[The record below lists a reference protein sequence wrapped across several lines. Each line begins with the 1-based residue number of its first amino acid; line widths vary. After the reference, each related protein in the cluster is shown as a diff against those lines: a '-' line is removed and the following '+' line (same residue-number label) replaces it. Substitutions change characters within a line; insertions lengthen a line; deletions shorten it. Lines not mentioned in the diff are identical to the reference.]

1 MIGERT
7 PEGWT
12 ARLKPRGAG
21 RFLPAGFL
29 LFWLCG
35 WAAGEVFA
43 IRILALEARSLI
55 EGQPSGSGSAALDPV
70 PTLAAGAFLC
80 FWLALWTFGGLAA
93 VHAVLRLVWSEDRVT
108 AGPDGLTLV
117 RRIGP
122 LSLARRVPREK
133 LKRVYRTATTGKVI
147 VETIA
152 GPFEITRMGSP
163 EERAELAAG
172 LERELSLDRE
182 ETPDIANESLPREW
196 EEILDPEGANVLTP
210 SLATRRRKAVAV
222 WCIALSLSAGAAAL
236 LGQSVELPRWGAL
249 AAMTT
254 AAALF
259 ALWSAARLSWGRVEW
274 RVEPGRLT
282 MRRRSGSRV
291 TEEFVATSLE
301 LNRIDDHDGAVRFE
315 LAALAE
321 APAADGAPSIG
332 SRRRIASSIND
343 PSTPRRLGRW
353 LAARAGVPLSDLA
366 TDEARAADVARMLAS
381 LPQAGRLGRW
391 LSRRLE

>member
-1 MIGERT
+1 VIGERT

-12 ARLKPRGAG
+12 ARLRPRGAG

-35 WAAGEVFA
+35 WAAGELFA
-43 IRILALEARSLI
+43 IRILALGARSLL
-55 EGQPSGSGSAALDPV
+55 EGQPSGSGSTALDPV

-93 VHAVLRLVWSEDRVT
+93 IHALLRLVWSEDRVT

-133 LKRVYRTATTGKVI
+133 MTRVYRPAATGPVM

-152 GPFEITRMGSP
+152 GPLEITRMGSP
-163 EERAELAAG
+163 GERAELEER
-172 LERELSLDRE
+172 LERELSLAPE
-182 ETPDIANESLPREW
+182 ETPGIVNESLPREW

-210 SLATRRRKAVAV
+210 SLAMRRRKAVAV

-236 LGQSVELPRWGAL
+236 LLCSIEWPRWGAL
-249 AAMTT
+249 AAVTT
-254 AAALF
+254 ASALF
-259 ALWSAARLSWGRVEW
+259 SLWGAARLSWRRVEW
-274 RVEPGRLT
+274 RVESGRLT
-282 MRRRSGSRV
+282 MRRRFGSRV
-291 TEEFVATSLE
+291 TDEFVAAALE
-301 LNRIDDHDGAVRFE
+301 LTRIDDHDGDTRFE

-321 APAADGAPSIG
+321 PPAADGACSPG
-332 SRRRIASSIND
+332 SRRPIASSIHD
-343 PSTPRRLGRW
+343 PSTPRRVGRW
-353 LAARAGVPLSDLA
+353 LAARSGLPLRDLA
-366 TDEARAADVARMLAS
+366 TEEARAGATARLLEA
-381 LPQAGRLGRW
+381 LPQAGPIGRW
-391 LSRRLE
+391 LFRRLR

>member
-12 ARLKPRGAG
+12 ARLRPRGAG

-35 WAAGEVFA
+35 WAAGELFA
-43 IRILALEARSLI
+43 IRILALGAHSLL
-55 EGQPSGSGSAALDPV
+55 EGRPPGSGFAALDPA

-93 VHAVLRLVWSEDRVT
+93 LHALLRLVWSEDRVT

-122 LSLARRVPREK
+122 LSIVRRVPRGK
-133 LKRVYRTATTGKVI
+133 LKRIYRLAATGPVMA
-147 VETIA
+147 ETIA

-163 EERAELAAG
+163 EERAELEEG
-172 LERELSLDRE
+172 LRRELSLDLE
-182 ETPDIANESLPREW
+182 ETPGASSESLPREW

-210 SLATRRRKAVAV
+210 RRAVRHRKAVAV
-222 WCIALSLSAGAAAL
+222 WCVALSLSAGAAAML
-236 LGQSVELPRWGAL
+236 SRSIEWPRWGAL
-249 AAMTT
+249 AATTT

-259 ALWSAARLSWGRVEW
+259 SLWGAAQLSWGRVEW
-274 RVEPGRLT
+274 RVESGRLT
-282 MRRRSGSRV
+282 MRRRFGSRV
-291 TEEFVATSLE
+291 TGEFVATSLE
-301 LNRIDDHDGAVRFE
+301 LTRIDDHDGTARFE

-321 APAADGAPSIG
+321 APAADGTPSPG
-332 SRRRIASSIND
+332 SRRRIAGSLHD
-343 PSTPRRLGRW
+343 PSTPRRVGRW
-353 LAARAGVPLSDLA
+353 LAARSGLPLRDLA
-366 TDEARAADVARMLAS
+366 TEEARAGETARLLEA
-381 LPQAGRLGRW
+381 LPQAGPIGRW
-391 LSRRLE
+391 LFRRLR